1 MKCVPV
7 VKTQTMN
14 AARRRRHSTYATD
27 PGGDPGNWWDNVRRI
42 HVRYPRNA
50 EQVSV
55 DPRVQAGSVLGRN
68 AATIGPSSPDS
79 EERLDMDVTS
89 VTASGAAARPVQ
101 VSANVAATA
110 AYARAEKP
118 GVVRG
123 SDTVEVSA
131 QARAAAKAGR
141 ARRSEDAPV
150 RLDLVTRV
158 RDEIQQGT
166 YVTLPKMDQA
176 IRELTPELVG
186 N

>member
-1 MKCVPV
+1 
-7 VKTQTMN
+7 
-14 AARRRRHSTYATD
+14 
-27 PGGDPGNWWDNVRRI
+27 
-42 HVRYPRNA
+42 
-50 EQVSV
+50 
-55 DPRVQAGSVLGRN
+55 
-68 AATIGPSSPDS
+68 
-79 EERLDMDVTS
+79 MDVTS

-101 VSANVAATA
+101 VSANAAAT
-110 AYARAEKP
+110 AYARADKP
-118 GVVRG
+118 GIVRG

-131 QARAAAKAGR
+131 EARAAAKAGR

-186 N
+186 Q

>member
-1 MKCVPV
+1 
-7 VKTQTMN
+7 
-14 AARRRRHSTYATD
+14 
-27 PGGDPGNWWDNVRRI
+27 
-42 HVRYPRNA
+42 
-50 EQVSV
+50 
-55 DPRVQAGSVLGRN
+55 
-68 AATIGPSSPDS
+68 
-79 EERLDMDVTS
+79 MDVTS

-110 AYARAEKP
+110 AYAKADKP

-131 QARAAAKAGR
+131 EARAAAKASR

-176 IRELTPELVG
+176 IREMKPELVG
-186 N
+186 V